1 MATEKQ
7 RFSITVDDSLYRK
20 IEDFRFEKRIK
31 NQSKAVNELMKI
43 GFNALTGKNVNLGP
57 SLSSFELGIIEK
69 YNALDKHG
77 KEIVDFILKKEYERC
92 SASQSH
98 VKTMYRNMKENNLMV
113 AEDTVPYMSDTV
125 SSYIPEVNAAHERT
139 DIEVTDDMKK
149 HDDDIM
155 DDDDF

>member
-31 NQSKAVNELMKI
+31 SQSKAVNELMKI

-98 VKTMYRNMKENNLMV
+98 VKTMFRNTREDDLIV
-113 AEDTVPYMSDTV
+113 AENTVPYMSDNV
-125 SSYIPEVNAAHERT
+125 SSYESELNTAHERT